1 MQRTES
7 RPYDYIYDSTYINSK
22 SSPTKSKDLHNKITS
37 IELSKGRYKY
47 FKQPIALDN
56 NKTYKLD
63 LSTSNINETKENDIT
78 IIEPFAKD
86 VSVQTIYR
94 DSDVQTDPYSPEYIL
109 PTHIQPNIL
118 LLEKYKFNNNN
129 TTNNIT
135 IEQSDIF
142 NIQQLQYKQQI
153 YANLP
158 PFTDESNVLLRK
170 LILENYELHEFNIHE
185 NEINEQNKVKL
196 QNYDIQRNILQ
207 NKNNIIINEKL
218 DILKSQKEVEKEVKL
233 DKFIKLRERELRQI
247 ARKRDADP
255 SLTNTNNT
263 YTSTGN
269 TNNTSYTNSSTRTGY
284 KSTSNNR
291 LTVTTSTGTADD
303 DEEGQNY
310 DDQEYTYNDDTNNMN
325 NTGEYKTNSP
335 YKPTYNT
342 TTNTYTNMTDTQQPL
357 YRVKNTNKLNKTMN
371 GIYNNK
377 DNDEILDN
385 INQSLQYNQKLLY
398 NTNNSNTS
406 YTSGKSQ
413 NSDHF
418 ELPKILIPK
427 SSRLTQERMTSSQ
440 TRQARNV
447 GVELDT
453 LYMFIQKEKARIA
466 SEQAAADAVEA
477 GTGNDNDIIV
487 PM

>member
-1 MQRTES
+1 MSSSTMQRTES

-47 FKQPIALDN
+47 FKQPIALN
-56 NKTYKLD
+56 ANKTYKLD
-63 LSTSNINETKENDIT
+63 LSTNINETKDNNDTT

-86 VSVQTIYR
+86 VSVQTMYR
-94 DSDVQTDPYSPEYIL
+94 DTDVQTDPYSPEYVL

-118 LLEKYKFNNNN
+118 LLEKYKFNNNGV
-129 TTNNIT
+129 TNNIT
-135 IEQSDIF
+135 IEQADIF

-170 LILENYELHEFNIHE
+170 LILESYELHEFNIHE

-196 QNYDIQRNILQ
+196 QNYDIQRNILI
-207 NKNNIIINEKL
+207 NKNNTIINEKL
-218 DILKSQKEVEKEVKL
+218 EIFKSQKEVEKEVKM

-255 SLTNTNNT
+255 SLTTTNN
-263 YTSTGN
+263 
-269 TNNTSYTNSSTRTGY
+269 NNAYSNTNSSTRTGY
-284 KSTSNNR
+284 KSTNNNR

-310 DDQEYTYNDDTNNMN
+310 DDQEYTYNDDSNNMN

-335 YKPTYNT
+335 YKNTYNNPTY
-342 TTNTYTNMTDTQQPL
+342 TTNTTNTAIDTQQPL
-357 YRVKNTNKLNKTMN
+357 YRIKNTNKLNKTMN
-371 GIYNNK
+371 DIYNNK

-385 INQSLQYNQKLLY
+385 LNQSLQYNQKLLY
-398 NTNNSNTS
+398 STNTNTNAK
-406 YTSGKSQ
+406 SGKGQ

-427 SSRLTQERMTSSQ
+427 SSRLTQERMTSAK
-440 TRQARNV
+440 TRQVRNV
-447 GVELDT
+447 EVELDT

-466 SEQAAADAVEA
+466 SEQAAAVEA
-477 GTGNDNDIIV
+477 GTGKDDDDIMPI
-487 PM
+487 